1 MEVKQGYKKT
11 EVGVIPIVWDVV
23 PFDEIANKHKK
34 WSITGGPFGSNLK
47 VSDYTFDGIQI
58 IQLQNIGDGVFHD
71 ESQIFTSKEKAN
83 ELLSCNIYAG
93 EIILSKMGDPVAR
106 ACFIPNKAERYVMA
120 SDGIR
125 LLVDEA
131 KFSKKFI
138 HDYINSSYFRKRAFE
153 ISTGTTRQ
161 RIGLPELKTLLVVC
175 PPLPEQT
182 AIANALSDMDSL
194 ISQTEK
200 LIEKKKA
207 IKQGAMQELLKPKEG
222 WVTKKLG
229 DVILSFQNGNA
240 FSAVGYVKN
249 GTPIVTM
256 AQIGL
261 DGAFNFNESKVNRW
275 VLSDF
280 NFLKSYHLKNGDLI
294 MAMTDVTPEKNLIGR
309 MALVKTKETLLLN
322 QRVGLLRIDS
332 SKTNAYFLKT
342 ISNMKEW
349 RSYCIG
355 IASLGVQAN
364 IGTKDILNGEIMMPD
379 VIVQDEIAEI
389 LTTMDNELSQ
399 IQHKLT
405 KLKQQKQGMMTL

>member
-1 MEVKQGYKKT
+1 MEVKQGYKQT
-11 EVGVIPIVWDVV
+11 ELGVIPKGWDVKSV
-23 PFDEIANKHKK
+23 IEIA
-34 WSITGGPFGSNLK
+34 
-47 VSDYTFDGIQI
+47 
-58 IQLQNIGDGVFHD
+58 
-71 ESQIFTSKEKAN
+71 
-83 ELLSCNIYAG
+83 
-93 EIILSKMGDPVAR
+93 EIA
-106 ACFIPNKAERYVMA
+106 
-120 SDGIR
+120 
-125 LLVDEA
+125 
-131 KFSKKFI
+131 
-138 HDYINSSYFRKRAFE
+138 
-153 ISTGTTRQ
+153 TGTTPPTRDKNNYGEDFLFVSPADLGKGKYINNTEKKLSKLGFSLA
-161 RIGLPELKTLLVVC
+161 RKYPANSILFTCIGSTIGKAGISKVELSSNQQINAVFPCESYSSDFLYYYLIFISPKIKLGASEQAVPMINKTEFGKTQIVLPLLS
-175 PPLPEQT
+175 EQT
-182 AIANALSDMDSL
+182 AIANALSDMDAL

-207 IKQGAMQELLKPKEG
+207 IKQGAMQELLKPKDG
-222 WVTKKLG
+222 WGTKKLG

-240 FSAVGYVKN
+240 FSAIGYVKN

-275 VLSDF
+275 VISDF

-342 ISNMKEW
+342 ISNMEEW

-364 IGTKDILNGEIMMPD
+364 IGTKDILNGEILMPE
-379 VIVQDEIAEI
+379 VTVQNEIAEI

-399 IQHKLT
+399 IQHKLA
-405 KLKQQKQGMMTL
+405 KLKQQKQGMMQALLTGKIRLVS